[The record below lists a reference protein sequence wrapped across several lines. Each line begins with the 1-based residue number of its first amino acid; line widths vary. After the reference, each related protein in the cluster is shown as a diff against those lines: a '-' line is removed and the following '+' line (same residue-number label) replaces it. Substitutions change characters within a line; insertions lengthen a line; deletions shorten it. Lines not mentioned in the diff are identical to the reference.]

1 MPTHVVDKRFP
12 AFDIDE
18 AMEVN
23 ENMEEWNYGL
33 ENIRSG
39 EHRICLSFSTAVDEN
54 GNDFLHF
61 MASSDDY
68 SACSSSN
75 ESIEVYGKR
84 RIRDKTQHAGPITEE
99 ERSDWKRML
108 EMQRRS

>member
-1 MPTHVVDKRFP
+1 MPTHVDDNGFP

-23 ENMEEWNYGL
+23 ENMEASNYDP

-54 GNDFLHF
+54 GNGTFCVSWQAVFGLSTIKREHRGVRKEKTRRQDT
-61 MASSDDY
+61 
-68 SACSSSN
+68 ACWADHRGRKGAIGR
-75 ESIEVYGKR
+75 E
-84 RIRDKTQHAGPITEE
+84 
-99 ERSDWKRML
+99 
-108 EMQRRS
+108 